1 MRKKILIALF
11 MMNNLAFAETP
22 KIMNDLVSLRSEIEI
37 LSNEL
42 EASQKEKQAELDMW
56 MQKRLEIESNLQKEK
71 MRHVQIAERDLRHSA
86 LTKAHEKIE
95 PQGKSQLLDGIREAK
110 NWVDTSLP
118 FSKEQR
124 KARLESLESRLERGM
139 ESPEILGAELWAFY
153 ESEIKL
159 GTQNEFR
166 IIDFDFPRGREKVEA
181 VRLGLY
187 TMFIRQVDG
196 EMKEVVRGESGW
208 ATKSLSKKQEQEVV
222 RLMEDLKQKRKSGVY
237 FLPLSERSGAL

>member
-1 MRKKILIALF
+1 MRKILIALF
-11 MMNNLAFAETP
+11 MMNNLAVAETP
-22 KIMNDLVSLRSEIEI
+22 KILSDLVSLRSEIEI
-37 LSNEL
+37 LGSEMDT
-42 EASQKEKQAELDMW
+42 SQKEKQAELDMW

-71 MRHVQIAERDLRHSA
+71 LRHVQIAERKLRHSA
-86 LTKAHEKIE
+86 LTKAHEKME

-110 NWVDTSLP
+110 NWVDNSLP

-124 KARLESLESRLERGM
+124 KARLESLESRLERGL

-187 TMFIRQVDG
+187 TMFIRQVNG
-196 EMKEVVRGESGW
+196 EMKEVVKGEDAWVTS
-208 ATKSLSKKQEQEVV
+208 TLSRKQEQEVV
-222 RLMEDLKQKRKSGVY
+222 RLMEDLKQKKKSGVY

>member
-1 MRKKILIALF
+1 MEKILIALF

-22 KIMNDLVSLRSEIEI
+22 KILSDLVSLRSEIEI
-37 LSNEL
+37 LSSEL
-42 EASQKEKQAELDMW
+42 ETSQKEKQTELDMW

-71 MRHVQIAERDLRHSA
+71 MRHVQIAEKMLRYSS
-86 LTKAHEKIE
+86 LTKAHEKVE
-95 PQGKSQLLDGIREAK
+95 PQGKSQLLGAIREAK
-110 NWVDTSLP
+110 TWVDASLP

-124 KARLESLESRLERGM
+124 KARLESLESRLESGM

-166 IIDFDFPRGREKVEA
+166 IIDFDFPQGREKVEA

-187 TMFIRQVDG
+187 AMFIRQVDG
-196 EMKEVVRGESGW
+196 EMKRIVKGENAW
-208 ATKSLSKKQEQEVV
+208 VTNALSRKQEQEVV